1 MPEETR
7 TPINERR
14 SISSHTL
21 TDHGVYDD
29 EPFPTEGNAYHWY
42 QRAVYWKREA
52 HRNEGQQATMD
63 FDKSSGNG
71 FSFSFMSSGDTAIV
85 RNLIFK
91 QQQIQAIKHVRTVT
105 TMSLIEA
112 KNLCDKMKSE
122 MGWNGKYND
131 ECKFSSNWS

>member
-71 FSFSFMSSGDTAIV
+71 FMSSGDTAVV
-85 RNLIFK
+85 RNLISK
-91 QQQIQAIKHVRTVT
+91 QRQIDAIKHVRTVT
-105 TMSLIEA
+105 TMSLYEA
-112 KNLCDKMKSE
+112 KNLCRSE
-122 MGWNGKYND
+122 ERRVGK
-131 ECKFSSNWS
+131 ECRS

>member
-42 QRAVYWKREA
+42 QRAVYWKRET
-52 HRNEGQQATMD
+52 HRNEGQQTTMD
-63 FDKSSGNG
+63 FDKSSASGL
-71 FSFSFMSSGDTAIV
+71 SSKDTKIV
-85 RNLIFK
+85 RDYILE
-91 QQQIQAIKHVRTVT
+91 QRQIDAIKHVREVT
-105 TMSLIEA
+105 SMGLVDA
-112 KNLCDKMKSE
+112 KNLCDKMKNE
-122 MGWNGKYND
+122 MGWKGKWNR
-131 ECKFSSNWS
+131 